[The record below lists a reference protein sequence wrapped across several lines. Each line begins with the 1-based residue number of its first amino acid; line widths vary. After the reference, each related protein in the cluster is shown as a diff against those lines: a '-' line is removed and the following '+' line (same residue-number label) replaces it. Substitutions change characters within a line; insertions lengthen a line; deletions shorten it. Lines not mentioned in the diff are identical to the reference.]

1 MTTAAAKHPKDF
13 ALLQRVSAGDE
24 AAASEVMQSLGG
36 EMFGFARRM
45 LADEQAAEDALQEAL
60 LGLLRTAGNFD
71 GRESL
76 RTWVFRIL
84 RNKIID
90 QYRKRGRDLVV
101 SDADPEAASFSSSGH
116 WKNLDFQPWNES
128 AELLEV
134 VQHCMELLPHN
145 QREALQ
151 LKAIEELSAQE
162 ASEILGVSVANFR
175 QILHRGRASV
185 RKCADDKI
193 GGSAA

>member
-1 MTTAAAKHPKDF
+1 M
-13 ALLQRVSAGDE
+13 QRVAAGDE
-24 AAASEVMQSLGG
+24 GAANEVLTKLSG

-45 LADEQAAEDALQEAL
+45 LVDEQAAEDALQEAL
-60 LGLLRTAGNFD
+60 LGLLRTSGNYD

-101 SDADPEAASFSSSGH
+101 SDADPEAASFNANGR
-116 WKNLDFQPWNES
+116 WNDLDFQPWNES
-128 AELLEV
+128 AELLEIV
-134 VQHCMELLPHN
+134 RHCMELLPHN

-175 QILHRGRASV
+175 QILHRGRAAV
-185 RKCADDKI
+185 RKCTDAKVGD
-193 GGSAA
+193 SAA

>member
-13 ALLQRVSAGDE
+13 ALLQRVAAGEE
-24 AAASEVMQSLGG
+24 AAASEVMQKLGG

-60 LGLLRTAGNFD
+60 LGLLRTAGNYD

-101 SDADPEAASFSSSGH
+101 SDADPEEASFSASGH
-116 WKNLDFQPWNES
+116 WKDNDFQPWNES

>member
-1 MTTAAAKHPKDF
+1 MPTTESKHPQDL
-13 ALLQRVSAGDE
+13 ALLRRVADGDE
-24 AAASEVMQSLGG
+24 AAAAEVMRRHSG

-45 LADEQAAEDALQEAL
+45 LGEEQAAEDALQEAL
-60 LGLLRTAGNFD
+60 LGLLRTAANYD

-84 RNKIID
+84 RNKIVD

-101 SDADPEAASFSSSGH
+101 SDADPEAASFKPNGH
-116 WKNLDFQPWNES
+116 WKDMDFQPWNES

-134 VQHCMELLPHN
+134 VRLCMEQLPHN

-151 LKAIEELSAQE
+151 LKAVEELSATE
-162 ASEILGVSVANFR
+162 AAEVLGVSVANFR

-185 RKCADDKI
+185 RRCADAKV
-193 GGSAA
+193 GGMDA